1 MRKMIMMR
9 KMKKMVIL
17 IIMLLMLTMG
27 ENHMSIL
34 RNHQMKDYTVV

>member
-1 MRKMIMMR
+1 MMR